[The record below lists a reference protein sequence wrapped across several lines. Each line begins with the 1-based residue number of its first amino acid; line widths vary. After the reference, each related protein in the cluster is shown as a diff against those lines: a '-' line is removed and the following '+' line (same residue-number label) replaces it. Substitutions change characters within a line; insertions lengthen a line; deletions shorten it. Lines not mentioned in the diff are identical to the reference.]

1 MQQVS
6 IKFGHKSIPDEI
18 NLEFNVMKNRNR
30 KCPAGVHPVLFGGG
44 GRKIEFTI
52 SDRKIRGDLNSI
64 CESNDECIAI
74 GGFPLSKKISRWI
87 EEFDNYKQR
96 SRCE

>member
-1 MQQVS
+1 MKQVS

-18 NLEFNVMKNRNR
+18 NLEFNVMKKRDRNVLLA
-30 KCPAGVHPVLFGGG
+30 CIPSLFGGG

-64 CESNDECIAI
+64 CESNDQY
-74 GGFPLSKKISRWI
+74 ISYWRI
-87 EEFDNYKQR
+87 SSFEEDFEMDR
-96 SRCE
+96 GI